1 MAPISWCPAGGQ
13 ITAQLTSPHTSRRAA
28 SSHIRKQ
35 DGSDIA
41 PRASSPQLCDHVTMR
56 CAEMREFALYPSYL
70 SIISGTGFYRVKYAH
85 SRYFVVSIIMNEKY
99 LDAGLDWAE
108 LGLVFG

>member
-1 MAPISWCPAGGQ
+1 MDRFTALHQTQGQ
-13 ITAQLTSPHTSRRAA
+13 QHAA
-28 SSHIRKQ
+28 
-35 DGSDIA
+35 
-41 PRASSPQLCDHVTMR
+41 CVTVR